1 MPPRFPGA
9 VAFSPPLLR
18 RGGAKRRGGAAGW
31 FSPPLLRRGA
41 AEGGGVV
48 RVVSAYALDD
58 PHIALDRVAEDLQR
72 LLVSRAVVRRDR
84 LLHAVELDHHG
95 ALVDPRLV
103 HLRGVAAHEVA
114 PARRLQSGGGDL
126 RVGSE
131 RIGVLDRVITDYP
144 IGLGHRSFLSWWVSP
159 APEGSI
165 ITGRGQ
171 RPPDPAA
178 GAGPFRT
185 P

>member
-114 PARRLQSGGGDL
+114 PARRLQSGRRDL
-126 RVGSE
+126 RVSRE
-131 RIGVLDRVITDYP
+131 RIGALDRVVADDP
-144 IGLGHRSFLSWWVSP
+144 IGFGHRSFLSSVGAGFYYRSF
-159 APEGSI
+159 SNH
-165 ITGRGQ
+165 
-171 RPPDPAA
+171 AA
-178 GAGPFRT
+178 GLSDRRHSR
-185 P
+185 

>member
-1 MPPRFPGA
+1 
-9 VAFSPPLLR
+9 
-18 RGGAKRRGGAAGW
+18 
-31 FSPPLLRRGA
+31 
-41 AEGGGVV
+41 
-48 RVVSAYALDD
+48 
-58 PHIALDRVAEDLQR
+58 
-72 LLVSRAVVRRDR
+72 VVRRDR
-84 LLHAVELDHHG
+84 LLHAVELDHHR

-103 HLRGVAAHEVA
+103 YLRGVAAHQVA

-185 P
+185 PELRLLRGAIQYREKVQADEVHDALLLRESALAPQLVQSTRAAVSSGASLRLAAGLRFRTG